1 MGKILM
7 SNDFDVVVIGGG
19 AAGLAGAIKA
29 TDIGLRTVIIENN
42 QRLGGIPFQCAHPG
56 FGNFYY
62 HENLTGAEY
71 SERLISSIIDR
82 KIPFFTS
89 AHVTRIKH
97 LGPLQNI
104 VKIISKDGIKEIK
117 TSTIIYATGARE
129 RHLYETGIKG
139 DRTSGVYTA
148 GEAQTLM
155 DIHGIM
161 PGKNIVIIGS
171 GDIGLIMARRFAL
184 EGARVVCCIELFS
197 YPGGLSRNVVQCL
210 HDFDI
215 PLYTSRMVTEIKGK
229 KRVENIITVDVDEEL
244 NIIQGSEQEISCDTV
259 ALATGLIP
267 YTKKLEDIQVS
278 IDPRTKGPMVND
290 VLETSIPGVF
300 AAGNVIAIN
309 DYVDYASD
317 QGELAAIGAHH
328 FIKEKGK
335 LKDDNIPVKI
345 KGNIRLIVPQRI
357 STKRDVTFYLRVS
370 RPRPRATIHIQE
382 LGKTI
387 KKQGVTPSEMI
398 KISVKKEELLKLKD
412 KLTVE
417 IT

>member
-1 MGKILM
+1 MD
-7 SNDFDVVVIGGG
+7 NDYEVVVIGGG

-29 TDIGLRTVIIENN
+29 NDLGLRTLILESN

-62 HENLTGAEY
+62 NENLTGAEY
-71 SERLISSIIDR
+71 AERLIDSIIER
-82 KIPFFTS
+82 KIPYLTS

-97 LGPLQNI
+97 HEPLHKSI
-104 VKIISKDGIKEIK
+104 KLISTNGIKEIH
-117 TSTIIYATGARE
+117 TSTIIYTTGARE

-184 EGARVVCCIELFS
+184 EGTNVVCCIELFP
-197 YPGGLSRNVVQCL
+197 YPGGISRNVVQCL
-210 HDFDI
+210 HDFNI
-215 PLYTSRMVTEIKGK
+215 PLYTSCMVTEIKGK
-229 KRVENIITVDVDEEL
+229 KRVEKVITVDVDDQL
-244 NIIQGSEQEISCDTV
+244 NRIRGTKKEIECDTV

-267 YTKKLEDIQVS
+267 YTKKLEEIHIS
-278 IDPRTKGPMVND
+278 IDPCTMGPRVTD
-290 VLETSIPGVF
+290 ELETSVPGIF

-317 QGELAAIGAHH
+317 QGELAATGAHH
-328 FIKEKGK
+328 HIMENGRSKKSG
-335 LKDDNIPVKI
+335 IPVEI
-345 KGNIRLIVPQRI
+345 KGNVRLIVPQYI
-357 STKRDVTFYLRVS
+357 SCKRDVTLYFRVKH
-370 RPRPRATIHIQE
+370 PRPRATIHIYE
-382 LGKTI
+382 LEITI
-387 KKQGVTPSEMI
+387 EKQGVTPSEMI
-398 KISVKKEELLKLKD
+398 KFSLKKEDLQHINNT
-412 KLTVE
+412 LTVE
-417 IT
+417 VS